1 MPSLRNSGV
10 GPEAEHPEYAGQ
22 YRLEARLGSGGM
34 GVVHLARS
42 SSGLLLAVKVIHA
55 EFAQDPEFRGRFRQE
70 VAAARR
76 VSGAF
81 TAPVVDADP
90 DAGRPWM
97 ATLHIPGPTLSDHV
111 KRNGPLAVGE
121 VRRLAA
127 GLAEALRDIHRAG
140 VVHRDLKPGNVLL
153 AADGPK
159 VIDFG
164 ISRPSDSEMRTETGK
179 LIGTPPFMAPEQF
192 QRPREVGPAA
202 DVFALGSVLVHA
214 ATGSGP
220 FDSESPYIVAY
231 QVVHDD
237 ADLSGVP
244 AELAPLIES
253 CLAKDPA
260 DRPTPDALMELLRTD
275 APPGAP
281 LGTGLPG
288 GPVAGGPVADG
299 PVAGGLLPGGSVP
312 GGPVAGG
319 LLPGGSVPGGLLP
332 GGLVPDAAAAG
343 AATAGAAAADAAPA
357 DGVVPDGPV
366 PCVRIPEQRQ
376 PAQRQPAP
384 PGPERLAP
392 ERLSAEQLAPEQ
404 LPPVRAEAAPPRA
417 ETTHVRASVPV
428 EHPAENSADG
438 PADATGPRAG
448 APEPPAPEATTPRT
462 PGTPGTPTG
471 PRRPARSRAR
481 RWPLWAALALV
492 VTGAG
497 VYAGVRALAPGGDGQ
512 DPALQTRPSH
522 VGRADFHPWRT
533 ALVERPQG
541 HDAEMPFCT
550 AGSGAV
556 FCGQPGVP
564 AARLDPD
571 TGHPAWR
578 RTDSH
583 GRGENAAKF
592 AASPTPPVLSG
603 GLLYVFSA
611 DGKQLSALDP
621 SAHGKGATRW
631 TKDVSAYEG
640 QTRIVGNRVLLTAA
654 DGTVTALDS
663 ATHRQRWHKRFSGHH
678 LPLFSSF
685 GDAHTAYA
693 AENTPDGTAT
703 QVTAIDPADG
713 SVRWSRQL
721 PGTLAAAGTGTS
733 GALYL
738 TATDPKFTFRTT
750 AVVRYDPA
758 TGRTRRLPLAAPL
771 DQAAAV
777 VHGESVYLLAEGGAL
792 QAVGSHTWDTET
804 SVSRGSAPVVSGNRL
819 YFTAADGRL
828 LAVDTRNGGLLG
840 QTPPRLDG
848 RRHNGYL
855 QMLPAPQVD
864 APHDRIYAA
873 APNGTV
879 FAVAA
884 GDPAAW

>member
-42 SSGLLLAVKVIHA
+42 SSGLQLAVKVIHA

-90 DAGRPWM
+90 DAERPWM

-111 KRNGPLAVGE
+111 KRNGSLTVGE

-214 ATGSGP
+214 ATGRGP
-220 FDSESPYIVAY
+220 FDSESPYLVAY
-231 QVVHDD
+231 QVVHDE
-237 ADLSGVP
+237 ADLAGVP
-244 AELAPLIES
+244 PELVPLIES

-260 DRPTPDALMELLRTD
+260 DRPTPGALMELLRTD
-275 APPGAP
+275 APHGAPGAP
-281 LGTGLPG
+281 LGAALTEGALPG
-288 GPVAGGPVADG
+288 GALPDSALAGG
-299 PVAGGLLPGGSVP
+299 GL
-312 GGPVAGG
+312 
-319 LLPGGSVPGGLLP
+319 
-332 GGLVPDAAAAG
+332 PDAAAAHG
-343 AATAGAAAADAAPA
+343 APAHGAPAHGTPA
-357 DGVVPDGPV
+357 DGAPRDMAPAE
-366 PCVRIPEQRQ
+366 VRIPEQRR
-376 PAQRQPAP
+376 PAQRHPEPPA
-384 PGPERLAP
+384 
-392 ERLSAEQLAPEQ
+392 
-404 LPPVRAEAAPPRA
+404 PVRAEAAPPRA
-417 ETTHVRASVPV
+417 ETTHVRAPVPV
-428 EHPAENSADG
+428 PASVES
-438 PADATGPRAG
+438 PADAG
-448 APEPPAPEATTPRT
+448 PPAAPGHRT
-462 PGTPGTPTG
+462 GTGRPGGT
-471 PRRPARSRAR
+471 RRPARSRAR

-497 VYAGVRALAPGGDGQ
+497 AFAGVRALAPGGTGQ

-522 VGRADFHPWRT
+522 LGRADFHPWRT
-533 ALVERPQG
+533 TLVERPTG
-541 HDAEMPFCT
+541 HEAEMPFCT

-556 FCGQPGVP
+556 FCGQSGVP

-571 TGHPAWR
+571 TGRPAWR
-578 RTDSH
+578 RTDDRSQ
-583 GRGENAAKF
+583 GKNSAKY

-611 DGKQLSALDP
+611 DGKQLRALDP

-631 TKDVSAYEG
+631 TKDVSGYEG
-640 QTRIVGNRVLLTAA
+640 QTRIVGNRILLTAA

-663 ATHRQRWHKRFSGHH
+663 ATHRQRWHKRFPGHQ

-685 GDAHTAYA
+685 GDPHTAYA
-693 AENTPDGTAT
+693 AEGTPDGAGT

-713 SVRWSRQL
+713 KVRWSRRL
-721 PGTLAAAGTGTS
+721 PGTLATAGTGTS

-738 TATDPKFTFRTT
+738 TATDPKFTYRTT
-750 AVVRYDPA
+750 AVVRYDPV

-771 DQAAAV
+771 GQAAAV

-792 QAVGSHTWDTET
+792 QAVGERKWDTET
-804 SVSRGSAPVVSGNRL
+804 SVSRGSAPVVSGDTL

-828 LAVDTRNGGLLG
+828 LAVDTHSGGLLG

-864 APHDRIYAA
+864 ASHGRVYAA

-879 FAVAA
+879 FAVAT

>member
-1 MPSLRNSGV
+1 MPSLRSSGV

-90 DAGRPWM
+90 DAERPWM

-111 KRNGPLAVGE
+111 KRNGPLAVDE

-164 ISRPSDSEMRTETGK
+164 ISRPSDSEMHTETGK

-214 ATGSGP
+214 ATGRGP
-220 FDSESPYIVAY
+220 FDSESPYLVAY
-231 QVVHDD
+231 QVVHDE
-237 ADLSGVP
+237 ADLADVP
-244 AELAPLIES
+244 AELVPLIES

-260 DRPTPDALMELLRTD
+260 DRPMPGALMELLRVD
-275 APPGAP
+275 APRGAP
-281 LGTGLPG
+281 LPAPLDALLDAPMG
-288 GPVAGGPVADG
+288 GPLPTGA
-299 PVAGGLLPGGSVP
+299 LPGGSVP
-312 GGPVAGG
+312 DG
-319 LLPGGSVPGGLLP
+319 LLPGGQVAGGQ
-332 GGLVPDAAAAG
+332 VPDAAAADAAAAG
-343 AATAGAAAADAAPA
+343 VAADGAVPDGAAATAGA
-357 DGVVPDGPV
+357 DGAVRA
-366 PCVRIPEQRQ
+366 VRIPEQRRPEQ
-376 PAQRQPAP
+376 RAPERPGTERPEPAPEPTPAP
-384 PGPERLAP
+384 PTPAP
-392 ERLSAEQLAPEQ
+392 AP
-404 LPPVRAEAAPPRA
+404 APA
-417 ETTHVRASVPV
+417 PV
-428 EHPAENSADG
+428 ESLT
-438 PADATGPRAG
+438 DAG
-448 APEPPAPEATTPRT
+448 PPAAQGHHTTT
-462 PGTPGTPTG
+462 DHPTD
-471 PRRPARSRAR
+471 PRRPTRSRPRPHPR

-497 VYAGVRALAPGGDGQ
+497 AFAGVRTLATAEHGA

-522 VGRADFHPWRT
+522 LDRTTFHPWRT
-533 ALVERPQG
+533 TLVERATG
-541 HDAEMPFCT
+541 HDSEMPFCT
-550 AGSGAV
+550 TGSGAL
-556 FCGQPGVP
+556 FCGQSGIQ

-571 TGHPAWR
+571 TGRPAWQ
-578 RTDSH
+578 RTDRH
-583 GRGENAAKF
+583 PQGKNAAQF

-603 GLLYVFSA
+603 GLLYVFST
-611 DGKQLSALDP
+611 DGKRLSALDP
-621 SAHGKGATRW
+621 SADGRGATRW
-631 TKDVSAYEG
+631 TKDVSGYEG
-640 QTRIVGNRVLLTAA
+640 QTRIVGNRILLTAA

-663 ATHRQRWHKRFSGHH
+663 ATHRPRWHKRFPGHH

-685 GDAHTAYA
+685 GDPHTAYA
-693 AENTPDGTAT
+693 AEGTPDGTGT

-713 SVRWSRQL
+713 KVHWTRRL
-721 PGTLAAAGTGTS
+721 LGALTPAGTGTS

-738 TATDPKFTFRTT
+738 TVTDRTFTFRTT

-758 TGRTRRLPLAAPL
+758 NGHTRRLPLTAPL
-771 DQAAAV
+771 DQVAAV

-792 QAVGSHTWDTET
+792 QAVGERKWDTET
-804 SVSRGSAPVVSGNRL
+804 SVSRGSAPVVSGERL

-828 LAVDTRNGGLLG
+828 LAIDTRNGGLLG

-879 FAVAA
+879 FAVAS

>member
-90 DAGRPWM
+90 DAERPWM

-111 KRNGPLAVGE
+111 KRNGPLAVAE

-231 QVVHDD
+231 QVVHDE
-237 ADLSGVP
+237 ADLAGVP
-244 AELAPLIES
+244 PELVPLVES
-253 CLAKDPA
+253 CLAKAPA
-260 DRPTPDALMELLRTD
+260 DRPTPGALMELLRTGPQHD
-275 APPGAP
+275 AP
-281 LGTGLPG
+281 LGAALPVGLLP
-288 GPVAGGPVADG
+288 D
-299 PVAGGLLPGGSVP
+299 GLLPGGVS
-312 GGPVAGG
+312 
-319 LLPGGSVPGGLLP
+319 
-332 GGLVPDAAAAG
+332 PDAAAASGVAPGG
-343 AATAGAAAADAAPA
+343 AVRDGEVPA
-357 DGVVPDGPV
+357 
-366 PCVRIPEQRQ
+366 VRIPEQRQ
-376 PAQRQPAP
+376 PEPRPSGQRQ
-384 PGPERLAP
+384 
-392 ERLSAEQLAPEQ
+392 PEQ
-404 LPPVRAEAAPPRA
+404 LPPGHLPPGHVPSVRAEAAPPRA
-417 ETTHVRASVPV
+417 ETTHVRAPVPV
-428 EHPAENSADG
+428 ENLVEDLAES
-438 PADATGPRAG
+438 PADAG
-448 APEPPAPEATTPRT
+448 PPAAPKGPAAPAE
-462 PGTPGTPTG
+462 PGTPAG
-471 PRRPARSRAR
+471 PRRPARSRTR

-492 VTGAG
+492 VTGVGA
-497 VYAGVRALAPGGDGQ
+497 YAGVQALAPGGNGE
-512 DPALQTRPSH
+512 DPALQTRPSQS
-522 VGRADFHPWRT
+522 GRADFRPWRT
-533 ALVERPQG
+533 TLVERPKG
-541 HDAEMPFCT
+541 HDGEMPFCT

-556 FCGQPGVP
+556 FCGQSGIP
-564 AARLDPD
+564 AARLDPG

-578 RTDSH
+578 RTDSRAQ
-583 GRGENAAKF
+583 GKDAAKS

-603 GLLYVFSA
+603 GLLYVFSR

-621 SAHGKGATRW
+621 STHGKGATRW
-631 TKDVSAYEG
+631 TKDVSGYEG
-640 QTRIVGNRVLLTAA
+640 ATRIVGNRILLTAA

-663 ATHRQRWHKRFSGHH
+663 ATHRQRWHKRFPGHH

-693 AENTPDGTAT
+693 AEGTPDGTGT
-703 QVTAIDPADG
+703 QLTAIDPAG
-713 SVRWSRQL
+713 GKVRWSRRL
-721 PGTLAAAGTGTS
+721 PGTLAPAGTGTS

-771 DQAAAV
+771 DGVAAV

-792 QAVGSHTWDTET
+792 QAVGEHKWDTET

-828 LAVDTRNGGLLG
+828 LAIDTGNGGLLG

-855 QMLPAPQVD
+855 QALPAPQVD
-864 APHDRIYAA
+864 APHGRIYAA

-879 FAVAA
+879 FAVPT
-884 GDPAAW
+884 GDPAGW

>member
-42 SSGLLLAVKVIHA
+42 TSGLQLAVKVIHA

-111 KRNGPLAVGE
+111 KRNGPLAVAE

-237 ADLSGVP
+237 ADLAGVP
-244 AELAPLIES
+244 AELVPLVES

-260 DRPTPDALMELLRTD
+260 DRPTPGALMELLRTD

-281 LGTGLPG
+281 LGAALTEGVLPGSALPG
-288 GPVAGGPVADG
+288 GA
-299 PVAGGLLPGGSVP
+299 L
-312 GGPVAGG
+312 
-319 LLPGGSVPGGLLP
+319 
-332 GGLVPDAAAAG
+332 PDAAAANV
-343 AATAGAAAADAAPA
+343 APA
-357 DGVVPDGPV
+357 DGVLPDVAPAE
-366 PCVRIPEQRQ
+366 VRIPEQRRHV
-376 PAQRQPAP
+376 QRQPEHPAP
-384 PGPERLAP
+384 VP
-392 ERLSAEQLAPEQ
+392 
-404 LPPVRAEAAPPRA
+404 AEAAPPRA
-417 ETTHVRASVPV
+417 ETTHVRAPVPV
-428 EHPAENSADG
+428 PAPVES
-438 PADATGPRAG
+438 PADAG
-448 APEPPAPEATTPRT
+448 PPAAPGRRT
-462 PGTPGTPTG
+462 GAGRPDG
-471 PRRPARSRAR
+471 PRRPARSGAR

-497 VYAGVRALAPGGDGQ
+497 AFAGVRALAPGGTGQ

-522 VGRADFHPWRT
+522 LGRADFHPWRT
-533 ALVERPQG
+533 SLVERPTG

-556 FCGQPGVP
+556 FCGQSGIP

-571 TGHPAWR
+571 TGRPSWR
-578 RTDSH
+578 RTDHRSQ
-583 GRGENAAKF
+583 GKNAAKY

-603 GLLYVFSA
+603 GLLYVFSG
-611 DGKQLSALDP
+611 DGKKLSALDP
-621 SAHGKGATRW
+621 SAGGKGATRW
-631 TKDVSAYEG
+631 TKDLSGYEG
-640 QTRIVGNRVLLTAA
+640 ETRIVGNRILLTAA

-663 ATHRQRWHKRFSGHH
+663 STHRQRWHKRFPGHQ
-678 LPLFSSF
+678 LPLFSSL
-685 GDAHTAYA
+685 GDPHTAYA
-693 AENTPDGTAT
+693 AEGTPDGTGT

-713 SVRWSRQL
+713 KIRWSRRL
-721 PGTLAAAGTGTS
+721 PGTLTPAGTGTS

-738 TATDPKFTFRTT
+738 TVTDAKFTFRTT

-758 TGRTRRLPLAAPL
+758 TGHTRRLPLTAPL
-771 DQAAAV
+771 EQVAAV

-792 QAVGSHTWDTET
+792 EAVGERKWDTET
-804 SVSRGSAPVVSGNRL
+804 SVSRGSAPVVSGDTL

-828 LAVDTRNGGLLG
+828 LAVDTHSGGLLG

-855 QMLPAPQVD
+855 QMLPAPRVD
-864 APHDRIYAA
+864 ASRGRIYAA
-873 APNGTV
+873 APDGTV
-879 FAVAA
+879 FAAA
-884 GDPAAW
+884 TRNPAAW

>member
-1 MPSLRNSGV
+1 MPSLRDSGV
-10 GPEAEHPEYAGQ
+10 GPEAEHPQYAGQ

-42 SSGLLLAVKVIHA
+42 SSGLLLAVKVVHA

-237 ADLSGVP
+237 ADLTGVP
-244 AELAPLIES
+244 AELVPLIES

-260 DRPTPDALMELLRTD
+260 DRPTPGALMELLRTD
-275 APPGAP
+275 P
-281 LGTGLPG
+281 
-288 GPVAGGPVADG
+288 
-299 PVAGGLLPGGSVP
+299 
-312 GGPVAGG
+312 
-319 LLPGGSVPGGLLP
+319 
-332 GGLVPDAAAAG
+332 AAAG
-343 AATAGAAAADAAPA
+343 ATAAGATAA
-357 DGVVPDGPV
+357 DGVVSDGAGPAGAMPEGPV
-366 PCVRIPEQRQ
+366 PAVRIPEQRQ
-376 PAQRQPAP
+376 PEQRR
-384 PGPERLAP
+384 PERP
-392 ERLSAEQLAPEQ
+392 APEQ
-404 LPPVRAEAAPPRA
+404 LPPVRREAAPPRA

-428 EHPAENSADG
+428 QHPGKPSAQ
-438 PADATGPRAG
+438 PPTADAPPSTPDS
-448 APEPPAPEATTPRT
+448 PAPEATTHHT
-462 PGTPGTPTG
+462 PGTPNTPSTSGTPGTPAG
-471 PRRPARSRAR
+471 PRRPARSHAR

-497 VYAGVRALAPGGDGQ
+497 AYAGVRALAPGGNGQ

-533 ALVERPQG
+533 TLVERPRG

-578 RTDSH
+578 RTD
-583 GRGENAAKF
+583 GRGQGANAAKS

-621 SAHGKGATRW
+621 SARGKGATRW

-640 QTRIVGNRVLLTAA
+640 VTRIVGNRILLTAA

-678 LPLFSSF
+678 LPLFSAF
-685 GDAHTAYA
+685 GDPHTAYA

-713 SVRWSRQL
+713 SVRWSRRL
-721 PGTLAAAGTGTS
+721 TGTLAAAGTGTS

-738 TATDPKFTFRTT
+738 TATDPTYTFRTT

-758 TGRTRRLPLAAPL
+758 TRRTRRLPLSAPL

-792 QAVGSHTWDTET
+792 QAVGKRKWDTET

-828 LAVDTRNGGLLG
+828 LAVDTRDGGLLG

-848 RRHNGYL
+848 RRHNGFL

-879 FAVAA
+879 FAVPA

>member
-42 SSGLLLAVKVIHA
+42 SSGLQLAVKVIHA

-111 KRNGPLAVGE
+111 KRNGPLAVAE

-237 ADLSGVP
+237 ADLAGVP
-244 AELAPLIES
+244 AELVPLVES

-260 DRPTPDALMELLRTD
+260 DRPTPGALMELLRTD
-275 APPGAP
+275 APHGAPAP
-281 LGTGLPG
+281 LGAALPVSML
-288 GPVAGGPVADG
+288 PDG
-299 PVAGGLLPGGSVP
+299 VPPGGSP
-312 GGPVAGG
+312 PDTAAGG
-319 LLPGGSVPGGLLP
+319 AS
-332 GGLVPDAAAAG
+332 AG
-343 AATAGAAAADAAPA
+343 GAAA
-357 DGVVPDGPV
+357 
-366 PCVRIPEQRQ
+366 VRIPEQRQ
-376 PAQRQPAP
+376 REQERGSGSRNSPRPNSSRRYVPRP
-384 PGPERLAP
+384 PRHVPR
-392 ERLSAEQLAPEQ
+392 RRMSASPR
-404 LPPVRAEAAPPRA
+404 PSRAPPRA
-417 ETTHVRASVPV
+417 PSGVPPGAPPTPGPRPPPKTPPTPPPPPLPA
-428 EHPAENSADG
+428 PAE
-438 PADATGPRAG
+438 
-448 APEPPAPEATTPRT
+448 
-462 PGTPGTPTG
+462 
-471 PRRPARSRAR
+471 PRRPARSRTRTR

-497 VYAGVRALAPGGDGQ
+497 AFAGVRALAPGGTGQ

-522 VGRADFHPWRT
+522 LGGAAFHPWRT
-533 ALVERPQG
+533 TLVERPTG

-556 FCGQPGVP
+556 FCGQSGVP

-571 TGHPAWR
+571 TGRPSWR
-578 RTDSH
+578 RTDHRSQ
-583 GRGENAAKF
+583 GKNAAKY

-603 GLLYVFSA
+603 GLLYVFSG
-611 DGKQLSALDP
+611 DGRKLSALDP
-621 SAHGKGATRW
+621 SAGGKGATRW
-631 TKDVSAYEG
+631 TKDLSGYEG
-640 QTRIVGNRVLLTAA
+640 ETRIVGNRILLTAA

-663 ATHRQRWHKRFSGHH
+663 TTHRQRWHKRFPGHQ

-685 GDAHTAYA
+685 GDPHTAYA
-693 AENTPDGTAT
+693 AEGTPDGTGT
-703 QVTAIDPADG
+703 QVTAIDPAG
-713 SVRWSRQL
+713 GKVRWSRRL
-721 PGTLAAAGTGTS
+721 PGTLAAGRDRYVRGALSDRHRREVHLPHHRRRPLRPGHRPHPAASADRAARAGGRRGARRVGVSAGRGRRLGGRRGTEVGHRDLGQPGLGTG
-733 GALYL
+733 GQ
-738 TATDPKFTFRTT
+738 RQH
-750 AVVRYDPA
+750 AVFHRG
-758 TGRTRRLPLAAPL
+758 GRTAA
-771 DQAAAV
+771 
-777 VHGESVYLLAEGGAL
+777 
-792 QAVGSHTWDTET
+792 
-804 SVSRGSAPVVSGNRL
+804 
-819 YFTAADGRL
+819 
-828 LAVDTRNGGLLG
+828 
-840 QTPPRLDG
+840 G
-848 RRHNGYL
+848 RRHPL
-855 QMLPAPQVD
+855 
-864 APHDRIYAA
+864 RRAA
-873 APNGTV
+873 RP
-879 FAVAA
+879 
-884 GDPAAW
+884 DPAAAGRPPPQRLPPDAARAPG